1 LAKLNTRQNSILNS
15 LQTQDQL
22 HVEDLAIEFE
32 VSQQTVRKDINL
44 MCEQGLVRRLHG
56 GVALPARLQ
65 NESFGARELVNAEAK
80 KQLAHTAARIIPNG
94 SSLILG
100 IGTTALYTARA
111 LKDHIG
117 LRIVTNNLRAAELLC
132 QQPNHEVYV
141 AGGKLRHSDQDVVG
155 EQTTRF
161 FDGFFVDYGI
171 LGAGALHSE
180 FGLMEYDPLEAEIG
194 RAIARNCKQTLLV
207 ADQSKWKRQAT
218 VKSLAFSEVNQFVT
232 DQLEVTYADVLPG
245 TCEFFESM
253 NFNDNEK

>member
-1 LAKLNTRQNSILNS
+1 MAKLNTRQNSILNS

-22 HVEDLAIEFE
+22 HVEDLAIEFK

-65 NESFGARELVNAEAK
+65 NESFGSRELVNAEAK
-80 KQLAHTAARIIPNG
+80 IQLANTAANIIPNG

-111 LKDHIG
+111 LNNHTG
-117 LRIVTNNLRAAELLC
+117 LRIVTNNLRAAEILC

-161 FDGFFVDYGI
+161 FDGFFVDFGV
-171 LGAGALHSE
+171 LGAGALHRD

-194 RAIARNCKQTLLV
+194 CAIARNCKQTLLI
-207 ADQSKWKRQAT
+207 ADESKWKRQAT
-218 VKSLAFSEVNQFVT
+218 VKSLAFSKIEQFVT
-232 DQLEVTYADVLPG
+232 DQLPVEYADNLPS
-245 TCEFFESM
+245 TLELYESI
-253 NFNDNEK
+253 NFNDNHK